1 MRDAVE
7 DQRDGSLPG
16 DPVRHLLLVV
26 ILPDPSLQGIGSE
39 LGVRFQGTPGLEWR
53 SCRIVHQPKMSLPFI
68 TLQ

>member
-26 ILPDPSLQGIGSE
+26 ILPDPSFQGIGSE
-39 LGVRFQGTPGLEWR
+39 LGVRFQ
-53 SCRIVHQPKMSLPFI
+53 
-68 TLQ
+68 